1 MPLDS
6 LEIRISLQRL
16 LAALIVILVPITVFG
31 FYIGLHADK
40 QVHQMNGA
48 YFRTITRS
56 AALTTSDFI
65 GQRVT
70 AASLIANE
78 PSLVQAV
85 TVANRSYEHM
95 GESEIRARADRVE
108 SNWNS
113 SESDPLATNILT
125 SDLARWLRRCR
136 ELNPTLLKIT
146 VADQTG
152 ATVAA
157 TDKPVHYFQT
167 EREYWQTLDS
177 RSEGSVHIS
186 DVRYDEQSRSNY
198 ISIGFPVLQ
207 EGSGRFIGAVTA
219 LVDVS
224 PLFTYLNQQQIA
236 RSGRVF
242 LIKDD
247 GTVVNSPG
255 VSPSMRVKADEYTA
269 IRDALGTLQGR
280 ETGYVDARLPNGE
293 NYLIGFADTGLKQ
306 AYPNLGWIV
315 VATQDEREAFGPI
328 LNMAHFA
335 LLMMILGVLMLTLL
349 GAYVFLHQKQQ
360 LSDLEPPDEEERPR
374 GTAA

>member
-1 MPLDS
+1 MPFNS
-6 LEIRISLQRL
+6 VEFRIPLQRL
-16 LAALIVILVPITVFG
+16 LAAFILILVPITVFG
-31 FYIGLHADK
+31 FYIGLQADS

-56 AALTTSDFI
+56 AAATTSEFI

-70 AASLIANE
+70 EASVIANE

-85 TVANRSYEHM
+85 TASNRAYEHL
-95 GESEIRARADRVE
+95 GEPEIRAKADRID
-108 SNWNS
+108 SQWNS
-113 SESDPLATNILT
+113 PESDPLVKGILT

-136 ELNPTLLKIT
+136 ELNPRLLKIT
-146 VADQTG
+146 VADETG
-152 ATVAA
+152 ATVVA

-167 EREYWQTLDS
+167 EREYWQALYS
-177 RSEGSVHIS
+177 RGQGAVYVS
-186 DVRYDEQSRSNY
+186 DLRYDEQSRSHY

-224 PLFTYLNQQQIA
+224 PLFAYLNQQQIA

-242 LIKDD
+242 LIRDD
-247 GTVVNSPG
+247 GTVVNAPG
-255 VSPSMRVKADEYTA
+255 VSPSMRVKSEEYAA
-269 IRDALGTLQGR
+269 IRDALSTLQGR
-280 ETGYVDARLPNGE
+280 ETGYVVAKLPHGE

-306 AYPNLGWIV
+306 SYPNLGWIV

-328 LNMAHFA
+328 LNMTHFA
-335 LLMMILGVLMLTLL
+335 LFIMILGLLMLTVL
-349 GAYVFLHQKQQ
+349 GAYVFLHRKQQ
-360 LSDLEPPDEEERPR
+360 LSDLEMPSEEKTR
-374 GTAA
+374 GAAA

>member
-6 LEIRISLQRL
+6 LELRISLQRL
-16 LAALIVILVPITVFG
+16 LAALIVVLVPITVFG
-31 FYIGLHADK
+31 FYIGLQADR

-56 AALTTSDFI
+56 AAATTSEFI

-70 AASLIANE
+70 EASLIANE

-95 GESEIRARADRVE
+95 GESEIRAKAERID

-113 SESDPLATNILT
+113 SESDLLVKSILT
-125 SDLARWLRRCR
+125 SDLSRWLRRCR
-136 ELNPTLLKIT
+136 ELNPRLLKVT
-146 VADQTG
+146 VADETG

-157 TDKPVHYFQT
+157 TDKPVHYFQA
-167 EREYWQTLDS
+167 EREYWQALS
-177 RSEGSVHIS
+177 SGNQAAVHLS
-186 DVRYDEQSRSNY
+186 DLRYDEQSRSNY

-207 EGSGRFIGAVTA
+207 EGSGRFVGAVMA

-224 PLFTYLNQQQIA
+224 ALFAYLNQQQIA

-242 LIKDD
+242 LVKDD

-255 VSPSMRVKADEYTA
+255 VSPSMRIKSEEYAA

-280 ETGYVDARLPNGE
+280 ETGYIDARLPHGE
-293 NYLIGFADTGLKQ
+293 SYLIGFADTELKQ

-335 LLMMILGVLMLTLL
+335 LLMMLLGLLMLTVL
-349 GAYVFLHQKQQ
+349 GAYVFLHRKQQ
-360 LSDLEPPDEEERPR
+360 LSDLEMPGDEKSRS
-374 GTAA
+374 GAA

>member
-6 LEIRISLQRL
+6 LEFRISLQKL

-31 FYIGLHADK
+31 FYIGLRADK

-56 AALTTSDFI
+56 AAATTSEFI

-70 AASLIANE
+70 EASLIANE

-85 TVANRSYEHM
+85 TAANRSYERM
-95 GESEIRARADRVE
+95 GEAEIRAKADRIE

-113 SESDPLATNILT
+113 SESDPLVKNILT

-136 ELNPTLLKIT
+136 ELNPRLLKIT
-146 VADQTG
+146 VADEAG
-152 ATVAA
+152 AILAA
-157 TDKPVHYFQT
+157 TDKPMHYLHA
-167 EREYWQTLDS
+167 EREYWQALDS
-177 RSEGSVHIS
+177 ERQGSIHIS

-207 EGSGRFIGAVTA
+207 EGSGRFIGAVMV

-224 PLFTYLNQQQIA
+224 PLFAYLNQQQIA
-236 RSGRVF
+236 STGRVF

-247 GTVVNSPG
+247 GTVVSSPG
-255 VSPSMRVKADEYTA
+255 VSPSMRVKAEEYSA

-280 ETGYVDARLPNGE
+280 ETGYIDATLPHGE
-293 NYLIGFADTGLKQ
+293 TYLIGFADTGLKQ
-306 AYPNLGWIV
+306 AYPSLGWIV

-328 LNMAHFA
+328 LSMAHFA
-335 LLMMILGVLMLTLL
+335 LLMMILGLLMLTLL

-360 LSDLEPPDEEERPR
+360 LSDLETPVEEGRSR
-374 GTAA
+374 GAAA